1 MAVNWWLLGLAFV
14 LGFAI
19 TLALVV
25 RRIEREVPVYETAF
39 GAATR
44 PPRAEDD

>member
-14 LGFAI
+14 VGFAI

-25 RRIEREVPVYETAF
+25 RRVEREVALYETAF

-44 PPRAEDD
+44 QPRDEDG